1 MKKIGEIIKTHRQRA
16 NLTVHQL
23 ASKIRVGT
31 ATIEK
36 YEASLKTP
44 DVQTLLRLSTVLDIP
59 ASEFSQ
65 VNMESVQNQL
75 ELDEEL
81 LSLIEKIGI
90 PKTKEILHFELKQRN
105 FVK

>member
-1 MKKIGEIIKTHRQRA
+1 M
-16 NLTVHQL
+16 
-23 ASKIRVGT
+23 
-31 ATIEK
+31 
-36 YEASLKTP
+36 
-44 DVQTLLRLSTVLDIP
+44 QTLLRFSTVLDIP

-90 PKTKEILHFELKQRN
+90 TKTKEILQIELSKRN
-105 FVK
+105 SYNNV